1 MPHEGA
7 LAMADLAVLR
17 IQRLKFHVAAWLF
30 AIGVLRRSGARGLVR
45 RGRSMLASQTG
56 TER

>member
-1 MPHEGA
+1 
-7 LAMADLAVLR
+7 MADLAELR

-30 AIGVLRRSGARGLVR
+30 AIGVLWRALGHAGLVR
-45 RGRSMLASQTG
+45 RGRRMLASQTG

>member
-1 MPHEGA
+1 
-7 LAMADLAVLR
+7 MADLAVLR
-17 IQRLKFHVAAWLF
+17 IQRLNHVAAWL
-30 AIGVLRRSGARGLVR
+30 ARGRVR

>member
-1 MPHEGA
+1 
-7 LAMADLAVLR
+7 MADLAVLR
-17 IQRLKFHVAAWLF
+17 IQRLKFHVAAWL
-30 AIGVLRRSGARGLVR
+30 ARGLVR